1 MRYSFPPDYGTKGCA
16 LIFVDVSLMPIIAGM
31 LAPLE
36 EPRLWVEGDYPAAYR
51 AIADLEAAMTLT
63 CVQDLVESNNR
74 LYRLID
80 WSLNGR
86 VYDAGD
92 SPPDSITPAIPD
104 VPNTDISSP
113 GMVRTQVVIRNML
126 SNALNGDVNDDFSIL
141 PSIRDQLQSII
152 DGLAA
157 DDTSLEDVLSEL
169 EIIASLLA

>member
-1 MRYSFPPDYGTKGCA
+1 
-16 LIFVDVSLMPIIAGM
+16 
-31 LAPLE
+31 
-36 EPRLWVEGDYPAAYR
+36 
-51 AIADLEAAMTLT
+51 MTLT

-169 EIIASLLA
+169 EIIAALLA

>member
-1 MRYSFPPDYGTKGCA
+1 MRLDFPDDYGTRGCA
-16 LIFVDVSLMPIIAGM
+16 LVAIDISLLPIVAGTIAV
-31 LAPLE
+31 LE
-36 EPRLWVEGDYPAAYR
+36 EEWVWNEEDYPQAYQ
-51 AIADLEAAMTLT
+51 AIAEMEACMTAL
-63 CVQDLVESNNR
+63 CLQQLVESNNR

-126 SNALNGDVNDDFSIL
+126 SNALNGDVNSDFDIL

-157 DDTSLEDVLSEL
+157 DDTDVSDMLEQLEL
-169 EIIASLLA
+169 IAALLA